1 MSQSITS
8 VDNSALEQ
16 RIIELETQVAYLEQ
30 TIEQLNQSMT
40 SISQEFILAKEAMQ
54 LMNRRLESLT
64 APSSSKD
71 ISADVP
77 PPHY

>member
-1 MSQSITS
+1 MSQSTTS
-8 VDNSALEQ
+8 IDSSALEQ
-16 RIIELETQVAYLEQ
+16 RIIELETQVAYFEQ

-54 LMNRRLESLT
+54 LMNRRLESLA

>member
-1 MSQSITS
+1 MSQSTTS
-8 VDNSALEQ
+8 IDNSALEQ
-16 RIIELETQVAYLEQ
+16 RIIELETQVAYFEQ

-54 LMNRRLESLT
+54 LMNRRLESLA